1 MEHTFK
7 TFGTMLDCSRNAVM
21 TAESVKRW
29 IDLTAKL
36 GCKTLHLYMED
47 TYEVDG
53 QPYFGHLRGRYSK
66 AELKQIDAYAAAHG
80 MQVIPCIQTLA
91 HVNALFHW
99 PVYREIRDAADILLT
114 GDERT
119 YALVDGMFRT
129 LRECLRTNIVNIG
142 MDEADLLGLGK
153 YLTLHG
159 YRDRF
164 SILMEHLR
172 RVSEMAK
179 KYGFELLMWGD
190 MFFRLAGG
198 DYFTNFN
205 QDPEL
210 GEIPEEVRQLVP
222 ENIHLVYWDYFS
234 RDRQSYERNIDAH
247 NAIKSGSWFAGGL
260 WTWAGFAPHN
270 TFSIATMR
278 EAMKACH
285 AKGVENVVM
294 TMWGDNGA
302 ECSKFAVLPA
312 LFTVSQMAQDIDDV
326 ETIHANFEREFGIP
340 FEDFRALD
348 LIGTQNDSAEAIY
361 NPEKYLLY
369 CDPFMGQFDNRVKS
383 GDAAGYADCA
393 ARLSRYESHA
403 EYGYLFRSL
412 RTLCDFLRVKA
423 DLGIRTRAA
432 YLSGDKTAA
441 KALCSDYDTAVERL
455 ADFYAAYEQQ
465 WMHENKPQG
474 FDVVDL
480 RIGGQRQR
488 LLHCRDRLL
497 AYAEGRLDRIE
508 ELEEPVLDCCC
519 EEKADG
525 QATRAIFWHEI
536 ASANVI

>member
-1 MEHTFK
+1 
-7 TFGTMLDCSRNAVM
+7 
-21 TAESVKRW
+21 
-29 IDLTAKL
+29 
-36 GCKTLHLYMED
+36 
-47 TYEVDG
+47 
-53 QPYFGHLRGRYSK
+53 
-66 AELKQIDAYAAAHG
+66 
-80 MQVIPCIQTLA
+80 
-91 HVNALFHW
+91 
-99 PVYREIRDAADILLT
+99 
-114 GDERT
+114 
-119 YALVDGMFRT
+119 
-129 LRECLRTNIVNIG
+129 
-142 MDEADLLGLGK
+142 
-153 YLTLHG
+153 
-159 YRDRF
+159 
-164 SILMEHLR
+164 
-172 RVSEMAK
+172 MAK
-179 KYGFELLMWGD
+179 KRKAGD
-190 MFFRLAGG
+190 GLIRQRADGRWEGRYVVGYDDHGYPKTKAVFGKSKRECAEKLAALKTQLGGIPSDKLRPEMRFADWLDYWYETHCKPNIRTSTQSGYEDRIRLHIK
-198 DYFTNFN
+198 
-205 QDPEL
+205 PEL

-412 RTLCDFLRVKA
+412 RALCAFLSVKA

-432 YLSGDKTAA
+432 YLSGDKKAA
-441 KALCSDYDTAVERL
+441 KALCTDYDAALERL
-455 ADFYAAYEQQ
+455 DAFYAAYEQQ

-474 FDVVDL
+474 FDVIDL